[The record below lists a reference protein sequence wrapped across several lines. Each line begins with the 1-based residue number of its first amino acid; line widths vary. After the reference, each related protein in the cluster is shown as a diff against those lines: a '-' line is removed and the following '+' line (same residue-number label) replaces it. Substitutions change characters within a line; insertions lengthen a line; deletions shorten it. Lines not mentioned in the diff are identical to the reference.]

1 MTVGAGEWADHH
13 AVTALMFRYAEMVDA
28 ADFDGIGELFSH
40 GEITTPGVPGAIVGA
55 DAVAAMYRASNRVHP
70 NGTLMTRHLTT
81 NVLVDFAPDGESATA
96 RSSFVVFQ
104 ATPAV
109 SLQVIVAGRYH
120 DRFTRRDGEWLFA
133 QREMRVEQVGDVS
146 DHLLMDLGKFT
157 PRGADSPRGR

>member
-1 MTVGAGEWADHH
+1 MGAGEWADHH
-13 AVTALMFRYAEMVDA
+13 AVTSLMYRYAELVDA
-28 ADFDGIGELFSH
+28 ADFDGIGVLFAH

-55 DAVAAMYRASNRVHP
+55 DAVAAMYRTSNRVHP

-81 NVLVDFAPDGESATA
+81 NVLVDFAADGASATA

-109 SLQVIVAGRYH
+109 PLQPIVAGRYH
-120 DRFTRRDGEWLFA
+120 DRFARHDGAWWFA

-146 DHLLMDLGKFT
+146 DHLLMDLAKFT
-157 PRGADSPRGR
+157 PR

>member
-1 MTVGAGEWADHH
+1 VGAGEWADHH
-13 AVTALMFRYAEMVDA
+13 AITSLMYRYAEYVDA
-28 ADFDGIGELFSH
+28 ANFDGIGALFAR

-55 DAVAAMYRASNRVHP
+55 DAVAAMYRGSNKVHP

-81 NVLVDFAPDGESATA
+81 NVLVDIADDATSATV

-104 ATPAV
+104 ATPATA
-109 SLQVIVAGRYH
+109 LQPIVAGRYH
-120 DRFTRRDGEWLFA
+120 DRFDRHDDGWWFG

-157 PRGADSPRGR
+157 SR